1 MRTFLLM
8 LVAIGAV
15 VVTGAA
21 SGNTFVSASASVGAS
36 GTITAHLT
44 QTSFTAAQAG
54 YVTLSFKYSSASARL
69 GYTLARK
76 NGSSW
81 VTVRSVNDMNG
92 MEGANNTRT
101 ISQLFGLSAAKIGQY
116 RLKLFSD
123 ESDLT
128 LSFTVVKPP
137 TLIRG
142 EPTPRAGHWTGS
154 TTASN
159 FSPSSVAF
167 YATPDH
173 RGVIKFSFS
182 YNISVPTHPPAL
194 PGFCSVF
201 GKGVLQS
208 KPTVITA
215 KSFKA
220 TGNLTTGGTFSISGT
235 FASPISAR
243 GMVGLQGI
251 PASTDCGGAVSVGP
265 VSWSATWEN
274 ARQPSS

>member
-54 YVTLSFKYSSASARL
+54 YVTLAFEYSSSSARF

-76 NGSSW
+76 NVSSW

-92 MEGANNTRT
+92 MEGVSNTRT
-101 ISQLFGLSAAKIGQY
+101 ISQLFGLSAVKIGQY

-123 ESDLT
+123 ESNLT

-154 TTASN
+154 TTESN
-159 FSPSSVAF
+159 FEPSSVAF

-173 RGVIKFSFS
+173 GHVIKFSFS
-182 YNISVPTHPPAL
+182 YNIAVATHPPAL
-194 PGFCSVF
+194 PGFCNVF

-220 TGNLTTGGTFSISGT
+220 TGNLTSGGTFSISGT

-243 GMVGLQGI
+243 GMVGLEGI

-265 VSWSATWEN
+265 ISWSATWEK
-274 ARQPSS
+274 ASQPSS

>member
-1 MRTFLLM
+1 MLLSRLLAAAA
-8 LVAIGAV
+8 LVTSFALAGTSAV
-15 VVTGAA
+15 FA
-21 SGNTFVSASASVGAS
+21 SGSVSGAAS
-36 GTITAHLT
+36 GTITAQLT

-54 YVTLSFKYSSASARL
+54 YVTLSFKYSSASARF

-76 NGSSW
+76 NVSSW

-92 MEGANNTRT
+92 FEGTNNTRT

-137 TLIRG
+137 ILIRG
-142 EPTPRAGHWTGS
+142 EPTPRAGHWTGN
-154 TTASN
+154 ASIY
-159 FSPSSVAF
+159 PVAF

-173 RGVIKFSFS
+173 GHVIKFSFS
-182 YNISVPTHPPAL
+182 YNIAEPTHSPAP
-194 PGFCSVF
+194 PGFCYVF

-220 TGNLTTGGTFSISGT
+220 TGNLTTGGTFFISGT

-243 GMVGLQGI
+243 GMVWLEGI
-251 PASTDCGGAVSVGP
+251 PASTDCGGSVSVP
-265 VSWSATWEN
+265 PIYWSATWEK
-274 ARQPSS
+274 ASQPSS

>member
-1 MRTFLLM
+1 MQ
-8 LVAIGAV
+8 GA
-15 VVTGAA
+15 
-21 SGNTFVSASASVGAS
+21 AS

-54 YVTLSFKYSSASARL
+54 YVTLSFKYSSASARF

-76 NGSSW
+76 NVSSW
-81 VTVRSVNDMNG
+81 VTVRSVNDMGG
-92 MEGANNTRT
+92 MEGVSNTRT
-101 ISQLFGLSAAKIGQY
+101 ISQLFGLSAVKIGQY

-123 ESDLT
+123 ESNLT

-142 EPTPRAGHWTGS
+142 EPTPRAGHWTGN
-154 TTASN
+154 ASVY
-159 FSPSSVAF
+159 PVAF

-173 RGVIKFSFS
+173 GHVIKFSFS
-182 YNISVPTHPPAL
+182 YNIAVATHPPAL
-194 PGFCSVF
+194 PGFCNVF

-208 KPTVITA
+208 KPAVITA

-220 TGNLTTGGTFSISGT
+220 TGNLTSGGTFSISGT

-243 GMVGLQGI
+243 GMVGLQDI
-251 PASTDCGGAVSVGP
+251 PASTDCGGAVSVGLIE
-265 VSWSATWEN
+265 WSATWEK
-274 ARQPSS
+274 ASQPSS

>member
-1 MRTFLLM
+1 
-8 LVAIGAV
+8 
-15 VVTGAA
+15 
-21 SGNTFVSASASVGAS
+21 
-36 GTITAHLT
+36 
-44 QTSFTAAQAG
+44 
-54 YVTLSFKYSSASARL
+54 
-69 GYTLARK
+69 
-76 NGSSW
+76 
-81 VTVRSVNDMNG
+81 MNG

-182 YNISVPTHPPAL
+182 YNIQVPTHPPAL